1 MGCSCGIVGL
11 PNVGKSTLFNAL
23 LALEA
28 ANVQNYP
35 FCTIEPNRGRIP
47 VPSRAFDAL
56 VAGIQPDKAVPNF
69 VEVVDIAGLVRG
81 ASKGEGLG
89 NKFLS
94 HIREVDVL
102 LHLVRC
108 FPSSRVLHVEKS
120 PDALRDAELLE
131 VELLL
136 ADLTRLEGL
145 KAQGAKRARGVLSR
159 EEKRQHELLKQLS
172 DLLNEGKPARSLT
185 LDEDDASF
193 VKGLGLLT
201 AKPMLYVCN
210 VGNAGSEEEQQE
222 EQAFVK
228 AIEERAER
236 ADSAVLRLSAIE
248 EAELAVLSDEE
259 RASLLGIETRT
270 SGLEQAASVL
280 FRMLELV
287 TFFTAGKQEVRAWT
301 LKRGQTAFAAAGK
314 IHSDFQRGFIC
325 AETIEVETLL
335 KHGSFE
341 QAREAGKVRQE
352 GKSYT
357 VKDEDVL
364 LFRFN
369 V

>member
-47 VPSRAFDAL
+47 VPSRAFDDL
-56 VAGIQPDKAVPNF
+56 VAGVQPQKAVPNF
-69 VEVVDIAGLVRG
+69 VEIVDIAGLVRG

-145 KAQGAKRARGVLSR
+145 RGQGAKRARGVLSR
-159 EEKRQHELLKQLS
+159 EEKRQHAILKQLE
-172 DLLNEGKPARSLT
+172 DLLNGGKPART
-185 LDEDDASF
+185 LEVDADDVAF
-193 VKGLGLLT
+193 VRGLGLLT

-210 VGNAGSEEEQQE
+210 VGDGGEGEE
-222 EQAFVK
+222 AFVK
-228 AIEERAER
+228 AIEERAAAGGSE
-236 ADSAVLRLSAIE
+236 VLRLSAIE
-248 EAELAVLSDEE
+248 EAELAVLSEE
-259 RASLLGIETRT
+259 DRVSLLGDDDKKRV
-270 SGLEQAASVL
+270 SGLEQAAVVL
-280 FRMLELV
+280 FRLLELR

-301 LKRGQTAFAAAGK
+301 LRRGQTAFDAAGK
-314 IHSDFQRGFIC
+314 LHSDFQRGFIC
-325 AETIEVETLL
+325 AETIDVATLL
-335 KHGSFE
+335 LHGSFE

-352 GKSYT
+352 GRGYI
-357 VKDEDVL
+357 VRDEDVL

>member
-47 VPSRAFDAL
+47 VPSRAFDDL
-56 VAGIQPDKAVPNF
+56 VEGIQPQKVVPNF
-69 VEVVDIAGLVRG
+69 VEIVDIAGLVRG

-108 FPSSRVLHVEKS
+108 FPSSRVSHVEKS

-145 KAQGAKRARGVLSR
+145 LAQAAKRARGVLSR
-159 EEKRQHELLKQLS
+159 EEKRQHEIIRQLT

-185 LDEDDASF
+185 LDADDALF

-210 VGNAGSEEEQQE
+210 VGDASGQE

-228 AIEERAER
+228 AIEQRAAR
-236 ADSAVLRLSAIE
+236 AGSEVLRLSAIE
-248 EAELAVLSDEE
+248 EAELAVLEEEE
-259 RASLLGIETRT
+259 RKSLLGEQTRA
-270 SGLEQAASVL
+270 SGLEQAAVVL

-301 LKRGQTAFAAAGK
+301 LRRGETAFAAAGK
-314 IHSDFQRGFIC
+314 IHSDFQKGFIC
-325 AETIEVETLL
+325 AETIEVKTLL

-352 GKSYT
+352 GKGY
-357 VKDEDVL
+357 VVRDEDVF

>member
-1 MGCSCGIVGL
+1 M

-23 LALEA
+23 QATEA

-47 VPSRAFDAL
+47 VPNRAFDAL
-56 VAGIQPDKAVPNF
+56 VAAVRPAKAVPNF
-69 VEVVDIAGLVRG
+69 VEIVDIAGLVRG

-108 FPSSRVLHVEKS
+108 FPSSRVLHVEQS
-120 PDALRDAELLE
+120 PDADRDADLLE

-136 ADLTRLEGL
+136 ADLARLEGMIGQ
-145 KAQGAKRARGVLSR
+145 AAKRARGVLSR
-159 EEKRQHELLKQLS
+159 EEKRQHEILKQLR
-172 DLLNEGKPARSLT
+172 DLLADAKPARACA
-185 LDEDDASF
+185 LDEEDASF
-193 VKGLGLLT
+193 VKSLGLLT

-210 VGNAGSEEEQQE
+210 VGGEGGEKEE
-222 EQAFVK
+222 AFVK
-228 AIEERAER
+228 AIEKRAER
-236 ADSAVLRLSAIE
+236 ADSGVLQLSAIE
-248 EAELAVLSDEE
+248 EAELAALSEEE
-259 RASLLGIETRT
+259 RASLLGEQARA
-270 SGLEQAASVL
+270 SGLEQTASVL
-280 FRMLELV
+280 FRMLELE

-301 LKRGQTAFAAAGK
+301 LKRGQTAFDAAGK
-314 IHSDFQRGFIC
+314 IHSDFQKGFIC
-325 AETIEVETLL
+325 AETIGVETLL
-335 KHGSFE
+335 QYGSFE

-352 GKSYT
+352 GKGYV
-357 VKDEDVL
+357 VKDEEVF

>member
-23 LALEA
+23 LAAET

-47 VPSRAFDAL
+47 VPHRAFDAL
-56 VAGIQPDKAVPNF
+56 VASVRPDKAVPNF
-69 VEVVDIAGLVRG
+69 VEIVDIAGLVKG

-89 NKFLS
+89 NKFLA

-108 FPSSRVLHVEKS
+108 FPSSRVLHVEET
-120 PDALRDAELLE
+120 PDAARDAELLE

-136 ADLTRLEGL
+136 ADLARVEGL
-145 KAQGAKRARGVLSR
+145 LAQAAKRARGVLSR
-159 EEKRQHELLKQLS
+159 EEKRQHEILTQLK
-172 DLLNEGKPARSLT
+172 DLLNRGEAARKLAI
-185 LDEDDASF
+185 DDDDLPF
-193 VKGLGLLT
+193 LKGVGLLT

-210 VGNAGSEEEQQE
+210 IGDGGSEQE
-222 EQAFVK
+222 TAFVK
-228 AIEERAER
+228 AIEERALRTGCE
-236 ADSAVLRLSAIE
+236 VLRLSAIE
-248 EAELAVLSDEE
+248 EAELAVLSEAE
-259 RASLLGIETRT
+259 RASLLGEEVRV
-270 SGLEQAASVL
+270 SGLERAASVL

-287 TFFTAGKQEVRAWT
+287 TFFTAGKKEVRAWT
-301 LKRGQTAFAAAGK
+301 VKRGQSAFDAAGK
-314 IHSDFQRGFIC
+314 IHSDFQKGFIC
-325 AETIEVETLL
+325 AETIDADALL
-335 KHGSFE
+335 AYGSFE

-352 GKSYT
+352 GRGYV
-357 VKDEDVL
+357 VKNEDVF

>member
-47 VPSRAFDAL
+47 VPNNAFEKL
-56 VAGIQPDKAVPNF
+56 VEGIRPQRAVPNF
-69 VEVVDIAGLVRG
+69 VEIVDIAGLVRG

-108 FPSSRVLHVEKS
+108 FSSSRVLHVEQS
-120 PDALRDAELLE
+120 PDAERDADLLE

-136 ADLTRLEGL
+136 ADLARLEGL
-145 KAQGAKRARGVLSR
+145 LAQAAKRARGVLSR
-159 EEKRQHELLKQLS
+159 EEKRQHEILKQLTE
-172 DLLNEGKPARSLT
+172 LLNEGEPARNLT
-185 LDEDDASF
+185 LDADDVPF
-193 VKGLGLLT
+193 VRGVGLLS

-210 VGNAGSEEEQQE
+210 VGDADVEEERV
-222 EQAFVK
+222 FVK
-228 AIEERAER
+228 AIEQKASRGRSE
-236 ADSAVLRLSAIE
+236 VLTLSAIE
-248 EAELAVLSDEE
+248 EAELAVLDEE
-259 RASLLGIETRT
+259 ERKSLLGEQVRS
-270 SGLEQAASVL
+270 SGLERTAATL

-287 TFFTAGKQEVRAWT
+287 TFFTASKKEVRAWT
-301 LKRGQTAFAAAGK
+301 LKRGQTAWDAAGK
-314 IHSDFQRGFIC
+314 IHSDFQKGFIC
-325 AETIEVETLL
+325 AETIDVETLL

-341 QAREAGKVRQE
+341 HAREAGKVRQE
-352 GKSYT
+352 GKGY
-357 VKDEDVL
+357 VVQNEDVF